1 MTPRMLSRLFSSL
14 ALFTL
19 LSCALSAQPWMQST
33 YLRST
38 ADEPSFYEIRDAFNA
53 WWGERPYV
61 RSKGYKPFMRWA
73 YLMEP
78 KCFPDG
84 KLPSPERYY
93 RAKKEFLSGL
103 KADGAKSAL
112 WTPLGIETWINGNS
126 GYNPGNGRINAVTVD
141 MSNRDI
147 LYVAAPSG
155 GIWKSMN
162 GGLTWN
168 TTYDTMAV
176 LGTSAVTLHPNDPN
190 TIFVGTGDRDAWD
203 TPGIGILKSTDGGSS
218 WTSGGYM
225 FAPSGRTINKILI
238 NPLNPQKMFAA
249 SSSGIYRSSNG
260 GDSWT
265 LAYAGSSVNDLMFRP
280 GDTTII
286 YGSGDYFVRSVTAGN
301 SFVKGVSTLPGGS
314 GRLEIDV
321 TPANPMVVYVVSAN
335 DESTFRGFYK
345 SIDMG
350 ATFTLQAD
358 APNILGYSD
367 IGDDDSGQAWYD
379 LAIAASPSNEHEV
392 WVGGINMWKST
403 NDGVNWEVNT
413 MWYTGS
419 PINYIHCDIHSA
431 DFYGDTLYVGSDGG
445 AFYTPDHGNNWVDIS
460 SGLGITQFYRMGN
473 DPANP
478 MHIAAGAQD
487 VGSNIFEDGYW
498 LHAYGADGMEA
509 LISHSDPYKIYVSSQ
524 FGGLI
529 RSQDGG
535 QTFVGI
541 KPVDSIDGGWVTPYV
556 QHPADPATLYA
567 AYRDVWK
574 TTDEGD
580 SWTPLSTDLA
590 GGSELDQ
597 LAVAA
602 SDPQTIY
609 VSDNENL
616 FVTHDE
622 GITWNTYQPA
632 SWMSISGIAVD
643 NTNPLRIWVSCTNSS
658 TDAVLY
664 SADGGQNWTDLTKN
678 LTALGLNCIVRQ
690 HNTDDRLYVGTETG
704 VVYTDSTMSQ
714 WLPWDKDLPEVPVR
728 ELEIHYLAGNLRA
741 ATYGRGIWQAPL
753 INTVGIQ
760 ENKDFPLSIYP
771 NPANDRLYIQFES
784 GSSEPIKLRLFT
796 ITGVLASSLTT
807 LPSTDGRCS
816 LDISKLAAGTYYLR
830 VERGEQADFRKV
842 MIVNF

>member
-1 MTPRMLSRLFSSL
+1 MSL
-14 ALFTL
+14 RSLLLTL
-19 LSCALSAQPWMQST
+19 LCLTLPLSTFAQPWMQSPYLQKKSDEAT
-33 YLRST
+33 YY
-38 ADEPSFYEIRDAFNA
+38 DIRGAFHA
-53 WWGERPYV
+53 WWGEKPYE

-73 YLMEP
+73 WRMEP

-84 KLPSPERYY
+84 KLPAPERYY
-93 RAKKEFLSGL
+93 LAKKEFLAGL
-103 KADGAKSAL
+103 STNGPKSAL
-112 WTPLGIETWINGNS
+112 WTPMGIETWINGNS
-126 GYNPGNGRINAVTVD
+126 GYNPGNGRLNAVTVN

-147 LYVAAPSG
+147 IYVAAPSG
-155 GIWKSMN
+155 GMWKSAN

-176 LGTSAVTLHPNDPN
+176 LGTSAVTIHPNDPN

-203 TPGIGILKSTDGGSS
+203 TPGIGILKSTDGGTS

-225 FAPSGRTINKILI
+225 FAPTGRTINKILI
-238 NPLNPQKMFAA
+238 NPLNPQTMFAA
-249 SSSGIYRSSNG
+249 SSSGIYRSKNG
-260 GDSWT
+260 GSTWQ
-265 LAYAGSSVNDLMFRP
+265 LIYPGSDVKDLMYRP
-280 GDTTII
+280 GDTTML
-286 YGSGDYFVRSVTAGN
+286 YGSGEYFVRSVNGGSN
-301 SFVKGVSTLPGGS
+301 FVKGVVTLPGGS

-321 TPANPMVVYVVSAN
+321 TPANPNVVYAVSAN

-345 SIDMG
+345 SIDNG

-358 APNILGYSD
+358 APNILGYSE
-367 IGDDDSGQAWYD
+367 IGDDDAGQAWYD
-379 LAIAASPSNEHEV
+379 LAIAASPTDEHEV
-392 WVGGINMWKST
+392 WVGGVNMWKST
-403 NDGVNWEVNT
+403 NDGVNWTVNT

-419 PINYIHCDIHSA
+419 PIKYIHCDIHSA

-445 AFYTPDHGNNWVDIS
+445 VFYTADHGNNWVDIS
-460 SGLGITQFYRMGN
+460 AGLGITQFYRMGN

-478 MHIAAGAQD
+478 MHIAGGAQD

-529 RSQDGG
+529 RSEDGG

-556 QHPADPATLYA
+556 QHPTNPAILYA

-580 SWTPLSTDLA
+580 SWIPLSTDLA

-597 LAVAA
+597 LALAP
-602 SDPQTIY
+602 SDPNTIY

-616 FVTHDE
+616 YVTHDE
-622 GITWNTYQPA
+622 GLTWNTYQPA
-632 SWMSISGIAVD
+632 SWLSITGIAVD
-643 NTNPLRIWVSCTNSS
+643 NNDPLRLWVSCTSS
-658 TDAVLY
+658 GSDAVMY
-664 SADGGQNWTDLTKN
+664 SNNGGQSWSDITKN
-678 LTALGLNCIVRQ
+678 LTNMGLNCIVRQ
-690 HNTDDRLYVGTETG
+690 NNTDDRLYVGTETG
-704 VVYTDSTMSQ
+704 VVYTDSTMAQ
-714 WLPWDKDLPEVPVR
+714 WLPWDEDLPEVPVR

-753 INTVGIQ
+753 INTVGLQ
-760 ENKDFPLSIYP
+760 ENKTGLISIFP
-771 NPANDRLYIQFES
+771 NPAHDKLHVQLEAGQS
-784 GSSEPIKLRLFT
+784 GPVDLRLFT
-796 ITGVLASSLTT
+796 VTGSLARQLITKATN
-807 LPSTDGRCS
+807 DNRYS

-830 VERGEQADFRKV
+830 IAHGDKVEFKKV